1 MSCKVTAIAA
11 AILLDLNIHATPM
24 ESSVFKLQSGVN
36 PKKIPM
42 AEPRAIEWGVSAIV
56 IRVTWCA
63 ASHAF
68 RRTSGLGNG
77 GPARDLGAS
86 TRYPS
91 SKQFR
96 RLRRQRNELTQS
108 LAQPKGCVR
117 RIIASIV
124 VKDDVYFFRVASQS
138 LASRGDVVDLGV

>member
-24 ESSVFKLQSGVN
+24 ESSVFRLQSGVN

-42 AEPRAIEWGVSAIV
+42 AEPRATESGVSAIV
-56 IRVTWCA
+56 IRVTLCA
-63 ASHAF
+63 ASPLF
-68 RRTSGLGNG
+68 NRTRGPGSG
-77 GPARDLGAS
+77 GPAGDLGAS

-108 LAQPKGCVR
+108 LAEPKG
-117 RIIASIV
+117 S
-124 VKDDVYFFRVASQS
+124 
-138 LASRGDVVDLGV
+138 G